1 MSYFGSIVFV
11 IIVFTIISFLGYFL
25 LWFFPKIA
33 EGKRTY
39 DRNKEKEKEIEER
52 NRYIH
57 FRNSLPSYDYD
68 CDENGEEI
76 FFYDLDSIDD
86 K

>member
-1 MSYFGSIVFV
+1 MEALELLVTI
-11 IIVFTIISFLGYFL
+11 IIVCFLG
-25 LWFFPKIA
+25 WFFPKMA
-33 EGKRTY
+33 EEKRTY
-39 DRNKEKEKEIEER
+39 DREKEERKEERKKREER

>member
-1 MSYFGSIVFV
+1 MEDFYPFIG
-11 IIVFTIISFLGYFL
+11 IIIFYVLCSLAFKISEE
-25 LWFFPKIA
+25 K
-33 EGKRTY
+33 KTY
-39 DRNKEKEKEIEER
+39 DREKEERKKREER